1 MISEEAGG
9 VGTGDCGFR
18 VVISVALGCS
28 RIIDDQTAERKI
40 TFRSRLGLSVNFTSR
55 LSGRGRSW
63 NFSALSNTEVAAEF
77 PRCTPISHKYAIHYV
92 CACVFALL
100 TQLIGIALIWIECL
114 QLRIGECLQFLVA
127 IAEQVVLALVHWQAA
142 AHC

>member
-1 MISEEAGG
+1 MQYTLC
-9 VGTGDCGFR
+9 V
-18 VVISVALGCS
+18 
-28 RIIDDQTAERKI
+28 
-40 TFRSRLGLSVNFTSR
+40 
-55 LSGRGRSW
+55 
-63 NFSALSNTEVAAEF
+63 
-77 PRCTPISHKYAIHYV
+77 
-92 CACVFALL
+92 CVFALL